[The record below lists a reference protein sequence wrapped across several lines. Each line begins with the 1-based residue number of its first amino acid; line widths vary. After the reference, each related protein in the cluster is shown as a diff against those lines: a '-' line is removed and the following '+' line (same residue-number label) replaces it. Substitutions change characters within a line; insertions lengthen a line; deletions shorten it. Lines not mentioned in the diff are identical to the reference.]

1 MTGVLTSLSK
11 GDRLQSGDGEGMSH
25 PRPGVQER
33 IMLHLRDYADY
44 TDSVEVP
51 FALSQMGIA
60 NAVAI
65 ARSNVPRAI
74 AGLKD
79 AKHLIERQAHVAGV
93 SRKRKAYFLTDSG
106 MVQAEETW
114 KRLSEHPVRLVDKNG
129 ASHTTTLAGSIDI
142 ATFPLRAVDVLR
154 YMDDNGMLDLRTLNE
169 ELIQRD
175 LDKHVEKQ
183 LVTSLG
189 DLPRTRAFFGRET
202 ELDNICALLDAR
214 SSCLLVPGIAGIGKT
229 ALAGKVIEQYTH
241 RRNLLYHRCQDWEG
255 SRAFLEACA
264 EWLSTIGDDDL
275 SDYIQAT
282 AVPQSSIAVNLI
294 IGALEEIP
302 ALIVIDD
309 LHKVNDDALFAIIR
323 GLSQR
328 MADTQESGL
337 VMFSRSFRA
346 VVPLKDAEGNI
357 SALVLPLDGLDQ
369 SASRNLLTTMPDIDM
384 SAFLHI
390 YTLSRGHP
398 LILQLINRG
407 SVGSTFHD
415 TLETFVEEEIFSRLS
430 GSEKRVLGAI
440 AIYREPMPLEALSN
454 HEIETDLL
462 DNLVEKG
469 LARQVDS
476 ENYDVHDLVREFLL
490 RTFDVASAT
499 ALHTSACAWYRKRLE
514 SPEQQLEYIYHL
526 VKSADTDTLGGV
538 LEKSG
543 RTLIRSGHMELLPL
557 LSELDDSQ
565 FKPLT
570 WAMILEMRGDIL
582 SLQGRWADAESE
594 YEAALPLVLEPPNV
608 SLEIQGRILSSK
620 ADLAIQRGESDTAL
634 DLHRQALQLFIDTS
648 NAKGAARTYAN
659 MGYIFRHRKDAKRA
673 LEVYGNVEEL
683 LEAEDDPE
691 LVEVRIKLA
700 SALLEMGEIDRAR
713 EHALTSYEE
722 TENSGNIGLHA
733 RSRAVLGRFYARTG
747 DPDLALHHYSEAL
760 GQMAEETDQRSAVE
774 ITILLGEALSDA
786 DRPDEAVEHY
796 LDGLAMAEAN
806 DFRPLI
812 GEILARLGEAAPEK
826 AERMNYLQRALTVFR
841 ELGAGARM
849 REVQGQMHRAIMG
862 GH

>member
-1 MTGVLTSLSK
+1 MNL
-11 GDRLQSGDGEGMSH
+11 

-44 TDSVEVP
+44 TESVEVP

-79 AKHLIERQAHVAGV
+79 ANHLIERQAHVAGV

-114 KRLSEHPVRLVDKNG
+114 KRLSDYPVRLIDKSG
-129 ASHTTTLAGSIDI
+129 VTHKTTLSGSIDL
-142 ATFPLRAVDVLR
+142 ASFPLRSVDVLR
-154 YMDDNGMLDLRTLNE
+154 YIDDNGMLDLRTLNE

-202 ELDNICALLDAR
+202 ELENICALLDAR

-229 ALAGKVIEQYTH
+229 ALAGKVIQQYTH

-275 SDYIQAT
+275 SDYIHAT
-282 AVPQSSIAVNLI
+282 AVPQASVAVNLI
-294 IGALEEIP
+294 VGALAEVP

-309 LHKVNDDALFAIIR
+309 LHKVNDEVLFAIIR

-328 MADTQESGL
+328 MEDMQECGL

-346 VVPLKDAEGNI
+346 VVPLKDADGNI
-357 SALVLPLDGLDQ
+357 SALVLPLEGLDQ
-369 SASRNLLTTMPDIDM
+369 SASRNLLTTMPDIEM
-384 SAFLHI
+384 STFLHI

-415 TLETFVEEEIFSRLS
+415 TLEKFVEEEIFSRLS
-430 GSEKRVLGAI
+430 GAEKRVLGAI
-440 AIYREPMPLEALSN
+440 AVYREPMPLEALSN

-462 DNLVEKG
+462 DDLVEKG

-490 RTFDVASAT
+490 RTFDAAT
-499 ALHTSACAWYRKRLE
+499 ATTLHAAACAWYRKRLDA
-514 SPEQQLEYIYHL
+514 PERQLEYIYHL
-526 VKSADTDTLGGV
+526 VHSGDTDSLGDV
-538 LEKSG
+538 LDENG
-543 RTLIRSGHMELLPL
+543 RSLVRSGHMELLPL
-557 LSELDDSQ
+557 LLELQESQ
-565 FKPLT
+565 FGPRT
-570 WAMILEMRGDIL
+570 WATVLEMRGDIMAM
-582 SLQGRWADAESE
+582 QGRWSDAEAE
-594 YEAALPLVLEPPNV
+594 YESCLPIVKRHKMREM
-608 SLEIQGRILSSK
+608 QGRLLSSK
-620 ADLAIQRGESDTAL
+620 A
-634 DLHRQALQLFIDTS
+634 
-648 NAKGAARTYAN
+648 
-659 MGYIFRHRKDAKRA
+659 
-673 LEVYGNVEEL
+673 
-683 LEAEDDPE
+683 
-691 LVEVRIKLA
+691 
-700 SALLEMGEIDRAR
+700 
-713 EHALTSYEE
+713 
-722 TENSGNIGLHA
+722 
-733 RSRAVLGRFYARTG
+733 VL
-747 DPDLALHHYSEAL
+747 
-760 GQMAEETDQRSAVE
+760 
-774 ITILLGEALSDA
+774 
-786 DRPDEAVEHY
+786 
-796 LDGLAMAEAN
+796 
-806 DFRPLI
+806 
-812 GEILARLGEAAPEK
+812 
-826 AERMNYLQRALTVFR
+826 
-841 ELGAGARM
+841 
-849 REVQGQMHRAIMG
+849 
-862 GH
+862 

>member
-1 MTGVLTSLSK
+1 
-11 GDRLQSGDGEGMSH
+11 
-25 PRPGVQER
+25 
-33 IMLHLRDYADY
+33 MLHLRDYADY

-79 AKHLIERQAHVAGV
+79 ANHLIERQAHVAGV

-114 KRLSEHPVRLVDKNG
+114 KRLSEHPVRLVDKEG
-129 ASHTTTLAGSIDI
+129 ATHTTTLAGSIEI

-202 ELDNICALLDAR
+202 ELENICALLDAR

-264 EWLSTIGDDDL
+264 EWLSTVGDDDL

-282 AVPQSSIAVNLI
+282 AVPQSSVAVNLI
-294 IGALEEIP
+294 IGALEELP
-302 ALIVIDD
+302 SLIVIDD

-328 MADTQESGL
+328 MEDVQECGL

-357 SALVLPLDGLDQ
+357 SALVLPLEGLDQ
-369 SASRNLLTTMPDIDM
+369 SASRNLLTTMPDMDM
-384 SAFLHI
+384 STFLHI

-462 DNLVEKG
+462 DDLVEKG

-490 RTFDVASAT
+490 RTFDAEIAT
-499 ALHTSACAWYRKRLE
+499 NLHTAACAWYRKRLDA
-514 SPEQQLEYIYHL
+514 PEQQLEYIYHL
-526 VKSADTDTLGGV
+526 VNSADTDTLGDV
-538 LEKSG
+538 LEKHG
-543 RTLIRSGHMELLPL
+543 RSLIRSGHMELLPL

-565 FKPLT
+565 FESST

-594 YEAALPLVLEPPNV
+594 YEAALPLILEPPHV
-608 SLEIQGRILSSK
+608 SMEMQGRILSSK
-620 ADLAIQRGESDTAL
+620 ADLAIQRGETDSGL
-634 DLHRQALQLFIDTS
+634 ELHRQALQLFIDTS
-648 NAKGAARTYAN
+648 DAKGAARTYAN
-659 MGYIFRHRKDAKRA
+659 MGYIFRHRKDTKRA

-722 TENSGNIGLHA
+722 TEESEHVGLHA

-747 DPDLALHHYSEAL
+747 DADLALHHYSEAL
-760 GQMAEETDQRSAVE
+760 EQMAEETDHRSAVE

-786 DRPDEAVEHY
+786 GRSDEAVEHY

-812 GEILARLGEAAPEK
+812 GELLARLGEAAPEK
-826 AERMNYLQRALTVFR
+826 SERMNYLQRALTVFR

-862 GH
+862 H

>member
-1 MTGVLTSLSK
+1 
-11 GDRLQSGDGEGMSH
+11 
-25 PRPGVQER
+25 
-33 IMLHLRDYADY
+33 MLHLRDYADY

-79 AKHLIERQAHVAGV
+79 ANHLIERQAHVAGV

-114 KRLSEHPVRLVDKNG
+114 KRLSEHPVRLVDKEG
-129 ASHTTTLAGSIDI
+129 ATHTTTLAGSIEI

-202 ELDNICALLDAR
+202 ELENICALLDAR

-264 EWLSTIGDDDL
+264 EWLSTVGDDDL

-282 AVPQSSIAVNLI
+282 AVPQSSVAVNLI

-302 ALIVIDD
+302 SLIVIDD

-328 MADTQESGL
+328 MEDVQECGL

-357 SALVLPLDGLDQ
+357 SALVLPLEGLDQ
-369 SASRNLLTTMPDIDM
+369 SASRNLLTTMPDMDM
-384 SAFLHI
+384 STFLHI

-462 DNLVEKG
+462 DDLVEKG

-490 RTFDVASAT
+490 RTFDAEIAT
-499 ALHTSACAWYRKRLE
+499 NLHTAACAWYRKRLDA
-514 SPEQQLEYIYHL
+514 PEQQLEYIYHL
-526 VKSADTDTLGGV
+526 VNSADTDTLGDV
-538 LEKSG
+538 LEKHG
-543 RTLIRSGHMELLPL
+543 RSLIRSGHMELLPL

-565 FKPLT
+565 FESST

-594 YEAALPLVLEPPNV
+594 YEAALPLILEPPHV
-608 SLEIQGRILSSK
+608 SMEMQGRILSSK
-620 ADLAIQRGESDTAL
+620 ADLAIQRGETDSGL
-634 DLHRQALQLFIDTS
+634 ELHRQALQLFIDTS
-648 NAKGAARTYAN
+648 DAKGAARTYAN
-659 MGYIFRHRKDAKRA
+659 MGYIFRHRKDTKRA

-722 TENSGNIGLHA
+722 TEESEHVGLHA

-747 DPDLALHHYSEAL
+747 DADLALHHYSEAL
-760 GQMAEETDQRSAVE
+760 EQMAEETDQRSAVE

-786 DRPDEAVEHY
+786 GRADEAVEHY

-812 GEILARLGEAAPEK
+812 GELLARLGEAAPEK
-826 AERMNYLQRALTVFR
+826 SERMNYLQRALTVFR

-862 GH
+862 H

>member
-1 MTGVLTSLSK
+1 
-11 GDRLQSGDGEGMSH
+11 MSH

-79 AKHLIERQAHVAGV
+79 ANHLIERQAHVAGV

-114 KRLSEHPVRLVDKNG
+114 QRLSEHPVRLVDKDG
-129 ASHTTTLAGSIDI
+129 VTHTTTLAGSIDI

-154 YMDDNGMLDLRTLNE
+154 YMGDNGMLDLRTLNE

-202 ELDNICALLDAR
+202 ELDNMCALLDAR

-275 SDYIQAT
+275 SDYIHAT
-282 AVPQSSIAVNLI
+282 AVPQSSVAVNLI

-302 ALIVIDD
+302 SLIVIDD
-309 LHKVNDDALFAIIR
+309 LHKVNDEALFAIIR

-328 MADTQESGL
+328 MGDVQECGL
-337 VMFSRSFRA
+337 VMFSRSYRA

-357 SALVLPLDGLDQ
+357 SALVLPLEGLDQ

-430 GSEKRVLGAI
+430 GAEKRVLGAI

-462 DNLVEKG
+462 DDLVEKG

-490 RTFDVASAT
+490 RTFDSAIAT
-499 ALHTSACAWYRKRLE
+499 TLHAAACAWYRKRRS

-526 VKSADTDTLGGV
+526 VNSGDTDSLGEV
-538 LEKSG
+538 LDENG
-543 RTLIRSGHMELLPL
+543 RSLVRSGHMELLPL
-557 LSELDDSQ
+557 LLELEEPQ
-565 FKPLT
+565 FGPRT
-570 WAMILEMRGDIL
+570 WATVLEMRGDIL
-582 SLQGRWADAESE
+582 ALQGRWDDAENQ
-594 YEAALPLVLEPPNV
+594 YESAMPLVKRHKMREM
-608 SLEIQGRILSSK
+608 EGRLLSSK
-620 ADLAIQRGESDTAL
+620 ADLAVQRGESDTAL
-634 DLHRQALQLFIDTS
+634 ELHRQALQLFIDTGD
-648 NAKGAARTYAN
+648 AKGAARTYAN
-659 MGYIFRHRKDAKRA
+659 MGYIFRHRKDTKRA

-713 EHALTSYEE
+713 EHALSSYED
-722 TENSGNIGLHA
+722 TEASENIGLHA
-733 RSRAVLGRFYARTG
+733 RARAVLGRFYARTG

-760 GQMAEETDQRSAVE
+760 EQMAEETDQRSAVE

-786 DRPDEAVEHY
+786 GRSEEAVEHY

-812 GEILARLGEAAPEK
+812 GELLARLGEAAPEK
-826 AERMNYLQRALTVFR
+826 SERMNYLQRALTVFR

-862 GH
+862 SH

>member
-1 MTGVLTSLSK
+1 
-11 GDRLQSGDGEGMSH
+11 MSH

-106 MVQAEETW
+106 MIQAEETW
-114 KRLSEHPVRLVDKNG
+114 KRLSEHPVRLVDKEG

-154 YMDDNGMLDLRTLNE
+154 YTDENGMLDLRSLNE

-189 DLPRTRAFFGRET
+189 DLPRTRSFFGRET
-202 ELDNICALLDAR
+202 ELENICALLDAR

-275 SDYIQAT
+275 ADYIHAT
-282 AVPQSSIAVNLI
+282 SVPQSSVAVNLI

-302 ALIVIDD
+302 SLIVIDD
-309 LHKVNDDALFAIIR
+309 LHKVNDDALFSIIR

-328 MADTQESGL
+328 MGDAQECGL

-346 VVPLKDAEGNI
+346 VVPLKDAEGKI

-369 SASRNLLTTMPDIDM
+369 PASRNLLTTMPDLDM

-415 TLETFVEEEIFSRLS
+415 TLETFVDEEIFSRLS
-430 GSEKRVLGAI
+430 GAEKRVLGAI

-462 DNLVEKG
+462 GDLVEKG

-476 ENYDVHDLVREFLL
+476 DNYDVHDLVREFLL
-490 RTFDVASAT
+490 RTFDTVTAT
-499 ALHTSACAWYRKRLE
+499 ALHADACAWYRKRLTA
-514 SPEQQLEYIYHL
+514 PEQQLEYIYHL
-526 VKSADTDTLGGV
+526 VNSEDADSLGDV
-538 LEKSG
+538 LEKHG

-557 LSELDDSQ
+557 LLNLDQSQYKSE
-565 FKPLT
+565 T
-570 WAMILEMRGDIL
+570 WAMILEMRGDIF
-582 SLQGRWADAESE
+582 SLQGRWDDAESE
-594 YEAALPLVLEPPNV
+594 YEGALSLVMDLPNA
-608 SLEIQGRILSSK
+608 SLEIQGRLLSSK
-620 ADLAIQRGESDTAL
+620 ADLAIQRDESDSAL
-634 DLHRQALQLFIDTS
+634 ELHRQALQLFIDTG

-659 MGYIFRHRKDAKRA
+659 MGYIFRHRKDTKRA
-673 LEVYGNVEEL
+673 LEVYGNVEQL

-713 EHALTSYEE
+713 EHALSSYEE
-722 TENSGNIGLHA
+722 TEGSENVGLHA
-733 RSRAVLGRFYARTG
+733 RARAVLGRFYARTG

-760 GQMAEETDQRSAVE
+760 EQMAEESDQRSAVE

-786 DRPDEAVEHY
+786 GRSAEAVEHY

-806 DFRPLI
+806 DFRPMI
-812 GEILARLGEAAPEK
+812 GELLARLGEAAPEK
-826 AERMNYLQRALTVFR
+826 SERMNYLQRALTVFR

-862 GH
+862 GN

>member
-1 MTGVLTSLSK
+1 MT
-11 GDRLQSGDGEGMSH
+11 H

-79 AKHLIERQAHVAGV
+79 ANHLIERQAHVAGV

-114 KRLSEHPVRLVDKNG
+114 KTLSSHPVRLVDTNG
-129 ASHTTTLAGSIDI
+129 ATHTTDLAGSIEI
-142 ATFPLRAVDVLR
+142 ASFPLRAVDVLR
-154 YMDDNGMLDLRTLNE
+154 YLDDNGMLDLRTLNE

-189 DLPRTRAFFGRET
+189 DLPRTRSFFGRET
-202 ELDNICALLDAR
+202 EMENICSLLDAR
-214 SSCLLVPGIAGIGKT
+214 STCLLLPGIAGIGKT
-229 ALAGKVIEQYTH
+229 ALAGKIVEQYTH

-255 SRAFLEACA
+255 SRAFLEATA

-275 SDYIQAT
+275 TDYIQAT
-282 AVPQSSIAVNLI
+282 PVPLPAVAVNI
-294 IGALEEIP
+294 IVGALEEVS

-309 LHKVNDDALFAIIR
+309 LHKVNDEVLYAIIR
-323 GLSQR
+323 GLSLR
-328 MADTQESGL
+328 MTDMQECGL
-337 VMFSRSFRA
+337 VLFSRSYRA
-346 VVPLKDAEGNI
+346 VVPLKDADGNI
-357 SALVLPLDGLDQ
+357 SALILPIEGLDQ
-369 SASRNLLTTMPDIDM
+369 TASRNLLTSMPDLEV

-415 TLETFVEEEIFSRLS
+415 TLEVFVEEEIFSRLS
-430 GSEKRVLGAI
+430 GAEKGVLGAI

-454 HEIETDLL
+454 HEVETDLL

-469 LARQVDS
+469 LARQADS
-476 ENYDVHDLVREFLL
+476 DNYDVHDLVREFLL
-490 RTFDVASAT
+490 RTIDAQTASR
-499 ALHTSACAWYRKRLE
+499 LHTAACQWYRTRCDT
-514 SPEQQLEYIYHL
+514 PEQQLEYIYHL
-526 VKSADTDTLGGV
+526 VNSEDIESL
-538 LEKSG
+538 SG
-543 RTLIRSGHMELLPL
+543 ILNEYGRGLVRAGHMELYSL
-557 LSELDDSQ
+557 LTDLLDSDFDPSV
-565 FKPLT
+565 
-570 WAMILEMRGDIL
+570 WANILEIRGDIL
-582 SLQGRWADAESE
+582 SLQGRWNEAEEE
-594 YEAALPLVLEPPNV
+594 YDSAIPIVQKHKMLEM
-608 SLEIQGRILSSK
+608 EGRLLSSK
-620 ADLAIQRGESDTAL
+620 ADLAVQRGQHDPAL
-634 DLHRQALQLFIDTS
+634 ALHRDALEIFIKIGD
-648 NAKGAARTYAN
+648 AQGAARSYTN
-659 MGYIFRHRKDAKRA
+659 MGYIFRLQKDTKRA

-683 LEAEDDPE
+683 LEAEDDPA
-691 LVEVRIKLA
+691 LIEVRIKLA

-713 EHALTSYEE
+713 EHAMSSFDE
-722 TENSGNIGLHA
+722 TESSDNLSLHA

-760 GQMAEETDQRSAVE
+760 EQMAEETDQRSAVE
-774 ITILLGEALSDA
+774 VQILLGEALADA
-786 DRPDEAVEHY
+786 GRADDAVEHY
-796 LDGLAMAEAN
+796 LDGLVIAEAN

-812 GEILARLGEAAPEK
+812 GELLARLGEAAPEK

-841 ELGAGARM
+841 ELGAGERM
-849 REVQGQMHRAIMG
+849 REVQGQMHKAIMG
-862 GH
+862 R

>member
-1 MTGVLTSLSK
+1 
-11 GDRLQSGDGEGMSH
+11 
-25 PRPGVQER
+25 
-33 IMLHLRDYADY
+33 
-44 TDSVEVP
+44 
-51 FALSQMGIA
+51 
-60 NAVAI
+60 
-65 ARSNVPRAI
+65 
-74 AGLKD
+74 
-79 AKHLIERQAHVAGV
+79 
-93 SRKRKAYFLTDSG
+93 
-106 MVQAEETW
+106 
-114 KRLSEHPVRLVDKNG
+114 
-129 ASHTTTLAGSIDI
+129 
-142 ATFPLRAVDVLR
+142 
-154 YMDDNGMLDLRTLNE
+154 
-169 ELIQRD
+169 
-175 LDKHVEKQ
+175 
-183 LVTSLG
+183 
-189 DLPRTRAFFGRET
+189 
-202 ELDNICALLDAR
+202 
-214 SSCLLVPGIAGIGKT
+214 
-229 ALAGKVIEQYTH
+229 
-241 RRNLLYHRCQDWEG
+241 
-255 SRAFLEACA
+255 
-264 EWLSTIGDDDL
+264 IGDDDL
-275 SDYIQAT
+275 SDYIHAT
-282 AVPQSSIAVNLI
+282 AVPQSSVAVNLI
-294 IGALEEIP
+294 IGALEETP
-302 ALIVIDD
+302 SLIVIDD

-328 MADTQESGL
+328 MEDVQECGL

-346 VVPLKDAEGNI
+346 VVPLKDPEGNI

-415 TLETFVEEEIFSRLS
+415 SLETFVDEEIFSRLS
-430 GSEKRVLGAI
+430 GAEKRVLGAI
-440 AIYREPMPLEALSN
+440 AIYREPMPLDALSS

-462 DNLVEKG
+462 DDLVEKG

-490 RTFDVASAT
+490 RTFDSAIAT
-499 ALHTSACAWYRKRLE
+499 TLHAAACAWYRKRLDA
-514 SPEQQLEYIYHL
+514 PEQQLEYIYHL
-526 VKSADTDTLGGV
+526 VNSGDTDSLGDM
-538 LEKSG
+538 LEKNG
-543 RTLIRSGHMELLPL
+543 RSLIRSGHMELLPL
-557 LSELDDSQ
+557 LSELDKSH
-565 FKPLT
+565 FKPQT

-594 YEAALPLVLEPPNV
+594 YEEALPLVLNPPDV
-608 SLEIQGRILSSK
+608 SLEIQGRLLSSK
-620 ADLAIQRGESDTAL
+620 ADLAVQRGESDSAL
-634 DLHRQALQLFIDTS
+634 ELHGQALQLFIDTGD
-648 NAKGAARTYAN
+648 AKGAARTYAN
-659 MGYIFRHRKDAKRA
+659 MGYIFRHRKDTKKA

-683 LEAEDDPE
+683 LKAEEDPE

-722 TENSGNIGLHA
+722 TENSENIGLHA

-760 GQMAEETDQRSAVE
+760 EQMAEETDQRSAVE

-786 DRPDEAVEHY
+786 GRSEEAVEHY

-812 GEILARLGEAAPEK
+812 GELLARLGEAAPEK

-862 GH
+862 SH

>member
-1 MTGVLTSLSK
+1 
-11 GDRLQSGDGEGMSH
+11 MSH

-79 AKHLIERQAHVAGV
+79 ANHLIERQAHVAGV

-114 KRLSEHPVRLVDKNG
+114 KRLSEHPLRLVDNDG
-129 ASHTTTLAGSIDI
+129 NTQTTTLAGSIEI
-142 ATFPLRAVDVLR
+142 APFSLRAVDVLR
-154 YMDDNGMLDLRTLNE
+154 YLDDNGLLDLRTLNE

-189 DLPRTRAFFGRET
+189 DLPRARSFFGRET
-202 ELDNICALLDAR
+202 ELENICDLIDAR
-214 SSCLLVPGIAGIGKT
+214 SSCLLLPGIAGIGKT
-229 ALAGKVIEQYTH
+229 ALAGKVIERYTH
-241 RRNLLYHRCQDWEG
+241 RRNLLYHRCQDREG

-264 EWLSTIGDDDL
+264 EWLSAIGDDDL
-275 SDYIQAT
+275 TDYIQAT
-282 AVPQSSIAVNLI
+282 AVPQPSVAVNLI
-294 IGALEEIP
+294 VSALEEVGT
-302 ALIVIDD
+302 LIVIDD
-309 LHKVNDDALFAIIR
+309 LHKVNDEVLYAIIR

-328 MADTQESGL
+328 MEDMQECGL

-346 VVPLKDAEGNI
+346 VVPLKDADGNI

-369 SASRNLLTTMPDIDM
+369 SASRHLLTTMPDIDM

-407 SVGSTFHD
+407 SVGSTFHES
-415 TLETFVEEEIFSRLS
+415 LETFVEQEIFSRLS
-430 GSEKRVLGAI
+430 GAEKGVLGAI

-454 HEIETDLL
+454 HEVETDLL
-462 DNLVEKG
+462 DDLVEKG
-469 LARQVDS
+469 LARQADS

-490 RTFDVASAT
+490 RTLDSAMAT
-499 ALHTSACAWYRKRLE
+499 TLHAAACEWYRTRQNT
-514 SPEQQLEYIYHL
+514 PEQKLEFIYHL
-526 VKSADTDTLGGV
+526 VHSGDTDSLGEV
-538 LEKSG
+538 LDASG
-543 RTLIRSGHMELLPL
+543 RSLVRSGHMELLPL
-557 LSELDDSQ
+557 LRDLSEDA
-565 FKPLT
+565 FGPRT
-570 WAMILEMRGDIL
+570 WANVLELRGDIL
-582 SLQGRWADAESE
+582 SLQGRWDAAGES
-594 YEAALPLVLEPPNV
+594 YEAAMPIVARHKMEAMR
-608 SLEIQGRILSSK
+608 GRLLSSK
-620 ADLAIQRGESDTAL
+620 ADLAMQRGQEDEAL
-634 DLHRQALQLFIDTS
+634 ELHREALEIFIATGDP
-648 NAKGAARTYAN
+648 KGAARSYTN
-659 MGYIFRHRKDAKRA
+659 MGYIYRLRKDTKRA

-683 LEAEDDPE
+683 LTAEDDPG

-700 SALLEMGEIDRAR
+700 SSLIEMGEIDRAHD
-713 EHALTSYEE
+713 HAMVCFDETSSLE
-722 TENSGNIGLHA
+722 SAGLHA

-760 GQMAEETDQRSAVE
+760 QQMVEETDQRSAVE
-774 ITILLGEALSDA
+774 VTILLGEALDDA
-786 DRPDEAVEHY
+786 GRSDEAVEHY

-812 GEILARLGEAAPEK
+812 GEILARLGESAPEK

-841 ELGAGARM
+841 ELGAGGRM
-849 REVQGQMHRAIMG
+849 REVQGQMHLAIMG
-862 GH
+862 R

>member
-1 MTGVLTSLSK
+1 
-11 GDRLQSGDGEGMSH
+11 MSH

-79 AKHLIERQAHVAGV
+79 ANHLIERQAHVAGV

-114 KRLSEHPVRLVDKNG
+114 KRLSEHPLRLVDNDG
-129 ASHTTTLAGSIDI
+129 NTQTTTLAGSIEI
-142 ATFPLRAVDVLR
+142 APFSLRAVDVLR
-154 YMDDNGMLDLRTLNE
+154 YLDDNGLLDLRTLNE

-189 DLPRTRAFFGRET
+189 DLPRARSFFGRET
-202 ELDNICALLDAR
+202 ELENICDLIDAR
-214 SSCLLVPGIAGIGKT
+214 SSCLLLPGIAGIGKT
-229 ALAGKVIEQYTH
+229 ALAGKVIERYTH

-264 EWLSTIGDDDL
+264 EWLSAIGDDDL
-275 SDYIQAT
+275 TDYIQAT
-282 AVPQSSIAVNLI
+282 AVPQPSVAVNLI
-294 IGALEEIP
+294 VSALEEVGT
-302 ALIVIDD
+302 LIVIDD
-309 LHKVNDDALFAIIR
+309 LHKVNDEVLYAIIR

-328 MADTQESGL
+328 MEDMQECGL

-346 VVPLKDAEGNI
+346 VVPLKDADGNI

-369 SASRNLLTTMPDIDM
+369 SASRHLLTTMPDIDM

-407 SVGSTFHD
+407 SVGSTFHES
-415 TLETFVEEEIFSRLS
+415 LETFVEQEIFSRLS
-430 GSEKRVLGAI
+430 GAEKGVLGAI

-454 HEIETDLL
+454 HEVETDLL
-462 DNLVEKG
+462 DDLVEKG
-469 LARQVDS
+469 LARQADS

-490 RTFDVASAT
+490 RTLDSAMAT
-499 ALHTSACAWYRKRLE
+499 TLHAAACEWYRTRQNT
-514 SPEQQLEYIYHL
+514 PEQKLEFIYHL
-526 VKSADTDTLGGV
+526 VHSGDTDSLGEV
-538 LEKSG
+538 LDASG
-543 RTLIRSGHMELLPL
+543 RSLVRSGHMELLPL
-557 LSELDDSQ
+557 LRDLSEDA
-565 FKPLT
+565 FGPRT
-570 WAMILEMRGDIL
+570 WANVLELRGDIL
-582 SLQGRWADAESE
+582 SLQGRWDAAGES
-594 YEAALPLVLEPPNV
+594 YEAAMPIVARHKMEAMR
-608 SLEIQGRILSSK
+608 GRLLSSK
-620 ADLAIQRGESDTAL
+620 ADLAMQRGQEDEAL
-634 DLHRQALQLFIDTS
+634 ELHREALEIFIATGDP
-648 NAKGAARTYAN
+648 KGAARSYTN
-659 MGYIFRHRKDAKRA
+659 MGYIYRLRKDTKRA

-683 LEAEDDPE
+683 LTAEDDPG

-700 SALLEMGEIDRAR
+700 SSLIEMGEIDRAHD
-713 EHALTSYEE
+713 HAMVCFDETSSLE
-722 TENSGNIGLHA
+722 SAGLHA

-760 GQMAEETDQRSAVE
+760 QQMVEETDQRSAVE
-774 ITILLGEALSDA
+774 VTILLGEALDDA
-786 DRPDEAVEHY
+786 GRSDEAVEHY

-812 GEILARLGEAAPEK
+812 GEILARLGESAPEK

-841 ELGAGARM
+841 ELGAGGRM
-849 REVQGQMHRAIMG
+849 REVQGQMHLAIMG
-862 GH
+862 R

>member
-1 MTGVLTSLSK
+1 M
-11 GDRLQSGDGEGMSH
+11 
-25 PRPGVQER
+25 
-33 IMLHLRDYADY
+33 
-44 TDSVEVP
+44 
-51 FALSQMGIA
+51 
-60 NAVAI
+60 
-65 ARSNVPRAI
+65 
-74 AGLKD
+74 
-79 AKHLIERQAHVAGV
+79 
-93 SRKRKAYFLTDSG
+93 
-106 MVQAEETW
+106 
-114 KRLSEHPVRLVDKNG
+114 
-129 ASHTTTLAGSIDI
+129 
-142 ATFPLRAVDVLR
+142 
-154 YMDDNGMLDLRTLNE
+154 
-169 ELIQRD
+169 
-175 LDKHVEKQ
+175 
-183 LVTSLG
+183 
-189 DLPRTRAFFGRET
+189 
-202 ELDNICALLDAR
+202 
-214 SSCLLVPGIAGIGKT
+214 
-229 ALAGKVIEQYTH
+229 
-241 RRNLLYHRCQDWEG
+241 
-255 SRAFLEACA
+255 
-264 EWLSTIGDDDL
+264 
-275 SDYIQAT
+275 
-282 AVPQSSIAVNLI
+282 NLI

-499 ALHTSACAWYRKRLE
+499 ALHTSACGWYRKRLE

-659 MGYIFRHRKDAKRA
+659 MGYIFRHRKDTKRA
-673 LEVYGNVEEL
+673 LE
-683 LEAEDDPE
+683 D
-691 LVEVRIKLA
+691 
-700 SALLEMGEIDRAR
+700 
-713 EHALTSYEE
+713 
-722 TENSGNIGLHA
+722 
-733 RSRAVLGRFYARTG
+733 
-747 DPDLALHHYSEAL
+747 
-760 GQMAEETDQRSAVE
+760 
-774 ITILLGEALSDA
+774 
-786 DRPDEAVEHY
+786 
-796 LDGLAMAEAN
+796 
-806 DFRPLI
+806 
-812 GEILARLGEAAPEK
+812 
-826 AERMNYLQRALTVFR
+826 
-841 ELGAGARM
+841 
-849 REVQGQMHRAIMG
+849 
-862 GH
+862 

>member
-1 MTGVLTSLSK
+1 
-11 GDRLQSGDGEGMSH
+11 MSH

-33 IMLHLRDYADY
+33 IMLHLRDYVDY

-114 KRLSEHPVRLVDKNG
+114 KRLSEHPVRLVDKEG
-129 ASHTTTLAGSIDI
+129 ATHTTTLAGSIDI
-142 ATFPLRAVDVLR
+142 ASFPLRAVDVLR

-169 ELIQRD
+169 ELIKRD

-275 SDYIQAT
+275 SDYIHAT
-282 AVPQSSIAVNLI
+282 AVPQSSVAVNLI
-294 IGALEEIP
+294 VGALEEIP
-302 ALIVIDD
+302 SLIVIDD

-328 MADTQESGL
+328 MEDVQECGL

-357 SALVLPLDGLDQ
+357 SALVLPLEGLDQ
-369 SASRNLLTTMPDIDM
+369 SASRNLLTTMPDMDM
-384 SAFLHI
+384 STFLHI

-415 TLETFVEEEIFSRLS
+415 TLETFVDEEIFSRLS

-462 DNLVEKG
+462 DDLVEKG

-490 RTFDVASAT
+490 RTFDAEIAT
-499 ALHTSACAWYRKRLE
+499 TLHTAACAWYRKRLDA
-514 SPEQQLEYIYHL
+514 PEQQLEYIYHL
-526 VKSADTDTLGGV
+526 VNSADTDTLGDV
-538 LEKSG
+538 LEKHG
-543 RTLIRSGHMELLPL
+543 RSLIRSGHMELLSL
-557 LSELDDSQ
+557 LLELDDSH
-565 FKPLT
+565 FETPT

-594 YEAALPLVLEPPNV
+594 YEAALPLILEPPHV
-608 SLEIQGRILSSK
+608 SLEMQGRILSSK
-620 ADLAIQRGESDTAL
+620 ADLAIQRGESDSGL
-634 DLHRQALQLFIDTS
+634 ELHRQALQLFIDTGD
-648 NAKGAARTYAN
+648 AKGAARTYAN
-659 MGYIFRHRKDAKRA
+659 MGYIFRHRKDTKRA

-683 LEAEDDPE
+683 LEAEDDSE

-722 TENSGNIGLHA
+722 TEDSENVGLHA

-747 DPDLALHHYSEAL
+747 DADLALHHYSEAL
-760 GQMAEETDQRSAVE
+760 DQMAEETDQRSAVE

-786 DRPDEAVEHY
+786 GRSDEAVEHY

-812 GEILARLGEAAPEK
+812 GELLARLGEAAPEK

-862 GH
+862 H

>member
-1 MTGVLTSLSK
+1 
-11 GDRLQSGDGEGMSH
+11 
-25 PRPGVQER
+25 
-33 IMLHLRDYADY
+33 MLHLRDYADY

-79 AKHLIERQAHVAGV
+79 ANHLIERQAHVAGV

-114 KRLSEHPVRLVDKNG
+114 NRLSEHPVRLVDKDG

-154 YMDDNGMLDLRTLNE
+154 YMGDNGMLDLRTLNE

-255 SRAFLEACA
+255 SRAFLEACS

-275 SDYIQAT
+275 SDYIHAT
-282 AVPQSSIAVNLI
+282 AVPQSSVAVNLI

-302 ALIVIDD
+302 SLIVIDD

-328 MADTQESGL
+328 MGDVQECGL

-346 VVPLKDAEGNI
+346 VVPLKDPEGNI

-415 TLETFVEEEIFSRLS
+415 SLETFVDEEIFSRLS
-430 GSEKRVLGAI
+430 GAEKRVLGAI
-440 AIYREPMPLEALSN
+440 AIYREPMPLDALSN

-462 DNLVEKG
+462 DDLVEKG

-490 RTFDVASAT
+490 RTFDSAIAT
-499 ALHTSACAWYRKRLE
+499 TLHAAACAWYRKRLDV
-514 SPEQQLEYIYHL
+514 PEQQLEYIYHL
-526 VKSADTDTLGGV
+526 VNSGDTDSLGDM
-538 LEKSG
+538 LEKNG
-543 RTLIRSGHMELLPL
+543 RSLIRSGHMELLPL
-557 LSELDDSQ
+557 LSQLDKSH
-565 FKPLT
+565 FKPQT

-594 YEAALPLVLEPPNV
+594 YEEALPLVLNPPDV
-608 SLEIQGRILSSK
+608 SLEIQGRLLSSK
-620 ADLAIQRGESDTAL
+620 ADLAVQRGESDSAL
-634 DLHRQALQLFIDTS
+634 ELHRQALQLFIDTGD
-648 NAKGAARTYAN
+648 AKGAARTYAN
-659 MGYIFRHRKDAKRA
+659 MGYIFRHRKDTKRA

-683 LEAEDDPE
+683 LKAEEDPE

-722 TENSGNIGLHA
+722 TENSENIGLHA

-760 GQMAEETDQRSAVE
+760 EQMAEETDQRSAVE

-786 DRPDEAVEHY
+786 GRSEEAVEHY

-812 GEILARLGEAAPEK
+812 GELLARLGEAAPEK

-862 GH
+862 SH

>member
-1 MTGVLTSLSK
+1 MSL
-11 GDRLQSGDGEGMSH
+11 

-79 AKHLIERQAHVAGV
+79 ANHLIERQAHVAGV

-114 KRLSEHPVRLVDKNG
+114 KRLSEYPVRLVDKSG
-129 ASHTTTLAGSIDI
+129 ATHTTTLAGSIDL
-142 ATFPLRAVDVLR
+142 ATFPLRSVDVLR
-154 YMDDNGMLDLRTLNE
+154 YIDDNGMLDLRTLNE

-202 ELDNICALLDAR
+202 ELENICALLDAR

-264 EWLSTIGDDDL
+264 EWLSAIGDDDL

-282 AVPQSSIAVNLI
+282 AVPQASVAVNLI
-294 IGALEEIP
+294 VDALEEVP
-302 ALIVIDD
+302 ALVVIDD
-309 LHKVNDDALFAIIR
+309 LHKVNDEVLFAIIR

-328 MADTQESGL
+328 LDNTQECGL

-346 VVPLKDAEGNI
+346 VVPLKDA
-357 SALVLPLDGLDQ
+357 DG
-369 SASRNLLTTMPDIDM
+369 
-384 SAFLHI
+384 
-390 YTLSRGHP
+390 
-398 LILQLINRG
+398 QLINRG

-415 TLETFVEEEIFSRLS
+415 TLEKFVEEEIFSRLS
-430 GSEKRVLGAI
+430 GAEKRVLGAI
-440 AIYREPMPLEALSN
+440 AVYREPMPLEALSN

-462 DNLVEKG
+462 DDLVEKG

-490 RTFDVASAT
+490 RTFDSSIAT
-499 ALHTSACAWYRKRLE
+499 TLHAAACAWYRKRLDA
-514 SPEQQLEYIYHL
+514 PERQLEYIYHL
-526 VKSADTDTLGGV
+526 VNSGDSDSLGKV
-538 LEKSG
+538 LDENG
-543 RTLIRSGHMELLPL
+543 RSLVRSGHMELLPL
-557 LSELDDSQ
+557 LQELQESE
-565 FKPLT
+565 FGPRT
-570 WAMILEMRGDIL
+570 WATVLEMRGDIL
-582 SLQGRWADAESE
+582 AMQGRWDDAETE
-594 YEAALPLVLEPPNV
+594 YESCLPLIKRHKMREM
-608 SLEIQGRILSSK
+608 EGRLLSSK
-620 ADLAIQRGESDTAL
+620 ADLSVHRGDSDSAL
-634 DLHRQALQLFIDTS
+634 DLHGRALQLFIDTGD
-648 NAKGAARTYAN
+648 AKGAARTYTN
-659 MGYIFRHRKDAKRA
+659 MGYIFRHRKDTKRA

-683 LEAEDDPE
+683 LETEADPD

-713 EHALTSYEE
+713 EHAMTSYEDTE
-722 TENSGNIGLHA
+722 TTDNKGLHA
-733 RSRAVLGRFYARTG
+733 RSRAVLGRLYARTG
-747 DPDLALHHYSEAL
+747 DPELALHHYSEAL
-760 GQMAEETDQRSAVE
+760 SQMSEETDQRSAVE

-786 DRPDEAVEHY
+786 GRTEEAVEHY

-812 GEILARLGEAAPEK
+812 GELLARLGEAAPEK

-862 GH
+862 GN

>member
-1 MTGVLTSLSK
+1 
-11 GDRLQSGDGEGMSH
+11 MSH

-79 AKHLIERQAHVAGV
+79 ANHLIERQAHVAGV

-114 KRLSEHPVRLVDKNG
+114 NRLSEHPVRLVDKDG

-154 YMDDNGMLDLRTLNE
+154 YMGDNGMLDLRTLNE

-255 SRAFLEACA
+255 SRAFLEACS

-275 SDYIQAT
+275 SDYIHAT
-282 AVPQSSIAVNLI
+282 AVPQSSVAVNLI

-302 ALIVIDD
+302 SLIVIDD

-328 MADTQESGL
+328 MGDVQECGL

-346 VVPLKDAEGNI
+346 VVPLKDPEGNI

-415 TLETFVEEEIFSRLS
+415 SLETFVDEEIFSRLS
-430 GSEKRVLGAI
+430 GAEKRVLGAI
-440 AIYREPMPLEALSN
+440 AIYREPMPLDALSN

-462 DNLVEKG
+462 DDLVEKG

-490 RTFDVASAT
+490 RTFDSAIAT
-499 ALHTSACAWYRKRLE
+499 TLHAAACAWYRKRLDV
-514 SPEQQLEYIYHL
+514 PEQQLEYIYHL
-526 VKSADTDTLGGV
+526 VNSGDTDSLGDM
-538 LEKSG
+538 LEKNG
-543 RTLIRSGHMELLPL
+543 RSLIRSGHMELLPL
-557 LSELDDSQ
+557 LSQLDKSH
-565 FKPLT
+565 FKPQT

-594 YEAALPLVLEPPNV
+594 YEEALPLVLNPPDV
-608 SLEIQGRILSSK
+608 SLEIQGRLLSSK
-620 ADLAIQRGESDTAL
+620 ADLAVQRGESDSAL
-634 DLHRQALQLFIDTS
+634 ELHRQALQLFIDTGD
-648 NAKGAARTYAN
+648 AKGAARTYAN
-659 MGYIFRHRKDAKRA
+659 MGYIFRHRKDTKRA

-683 LEAEDDPE
+683 LKAEEDPE

-722 TENSGNIGLHA
+722 TENSENIGLHA

-760 GQMAEETDQRSAVE
+760 EQMAEETDQRSAVE

-786 DRPDEAVEHY
+786 GRSEEAVEHY

-812 GEILARLGEAAPEK
+812 GELLARLGEAAPEK

-862 GH
+862 SH

>member
-1 MTGVLTSLSK
+1 
-11 GDRLQSGDGEGMSH
+11 
-25 PRPGVQER
+25 
-33 IMLHLRDYADY
+33 MLHLRDYADY

-79 AKHLIERQAHVAGV
+79 ANHLIERQAHVAGV

-114 KRLSEHPVRLVDKNG
+114 NRLSEHPVRLVDKDG

-154 YMDDNGMLDLRTLNE
+154 YMGDNGMLDLRTLNE

-255 SRAFLEACA
+255 SRAFLEACS

-275 SDYIQAT
+275 SDYIHAT
-282 AVPQSSIAVNLI
+282 AVPQSSVAVNLI
-294 IGALEEIP
+294 IGALEETP
-302 ALIVIDD
+302 SLIVIDD

-328 MADTQESGL
+328 MGDVQECGL

-346 VVPLKDAEGNI
+346 VVPLKDPEGNI

-415 TLETFVEEEIFSRLS
+415 SLETFVDEEIFSRLS
-430 GSEKRVLGAI
+430 GAEKRVLGAI
-440 AIYREPMPLEALSN
+440 AIYREPMPLDALSN

-462 DNLVEKG
+462 DDLVEKG

-490 RTFDVASAT
+490 RTFDSAIAT
-499 ALHTSACAWYRKRLE
+499 TLHAAACAWYRKRLDV
-514 SPEQQLEYIYHL
+514 PEQQLEYIYHL
-526 VKSADTDTLGGV
+526 VNSGDTDSLGDM
-538 LEKSG
+538 LEKNG
-543 RTLIRSGHMELLPL
+543 RSLIRSGHMELLPL
-557 LSELDDSQ
+557 LSQLDKSH
-565 FKPLT
+565 FKPQT

-594 YEAALPLVLEPPNV
+594 YEEALPLVLNPPDV
-608 SLEIQGRILSSK
+608 SLEIQGRLLSSK
-620 ADLAIQRGESDTAL
+620 ADLAVQRGESDSAL
-634 DLHRQALQLFIDTS
+634 ELHRQALQLFIDTGD
-648 NAKGAARTYAN
+648 AKGAARTYAN
-659 MGYIFRHRKDAKRA
+659 MGYIFRHRKDTKRA

-683 LEAEDDPE
+683 LKAEEDPE

-722 TENSGNIGLHA
+722 TENSENIGLHA

-760 GQMAEETDQRSAVE
+760 EQMAEETDQRSAVE

-786 DRPDEAVEHY
+786 GRSEEAVEHY

-812 GEILARLGEAAPEK
+812 GELLARLGEAAPEK

-862 GH
+862 SH

>member
-1 MTGVLTSLSK
+1 MN
-11 GDRLQSGDGEGMSH
+11 H

-114 KRLSEHPVRLVDKNG
+114 KRLSEHPVRLVDKEG
-129 ASHTTTLAGSIDI
+129 ASHTTTLAGSIEI

-154 YMDDNGMLDLRTLNE
+154 YMGDNGMLDLRTLNE

-189 DLPRTRAFFGRET
+189 DLPRTRSFFGRET
-202 ELDNICALLDAR
+202 ELENICAILDAR

-229 ALAGKVIEQYTH
+229 ALAGKVVEQYTH

-275 SDYIQAT
+275 SDYIHAT
-282 AVPQSSIAVNLI
+282 AVPQSSVAVNLI

-302 ALIVIDD
+302 SLIVIDD

-328 MADTQESGL
+328 MGDAQECGL

-346 VVPLKDAEGNI
+346 VVPLKDAEGKI

-415 TLETFVEEEIFSRLS
+415 TLETFVDEEIFSRLS
-430 GSEKRVLGAI
+430 GAEKRVLGAI
-440 AIYREPMPLEALSN
+440 SIYREPMPLEALSN

-462 DNLVEKG
+462 DDLVEKG

-490 RTFDVASAT
+490 RTFDTVTAT
-499 ALHTSACAWYRKRLE
+499 ALHADACAWYRNRLTG
-514 SPEQQLEYIYHL
+514 PEQQLEYIYHL
-526 VKSADTDTLGGV
+526 VNSGDSDSLGDV
-538 LEKSG
+538 LEKYG

-557 LSELDDSQ
+557 LLDLDQSQ
-565 FKPLT
+565 YKSQI

-582 SLQGRWADAESE
+582 SLQGRWDDAESE
-594 YEAALPLVLEPPNV
+594 YEAALPLVMDPPNV
-608 SLEIQGRILSSK
+608 SLEIQGRLLSSK
-620 ADLAIQRGESDTAL
+620 ADLAIQRDESDSAL
-634 DLHRQALQLFIDTS
+634 ELHRQALQLFIDTG

-659 MGYIFRHRKDAKRA
+659 MGYIFRHRKDTKRA

-683 LEAEDDPE
+683 LEAEEDPD

-713 EHALTSYEE
+713 EHALSSYEE
-722 TENSGNIGLHA
+722 TENSENVGLHA

-760 GQMAEETDQRSAVE
+760 EQMAEESDQRSAVE

-786 DRPDEAVEHY
+786 GRSAEAVEHY

-812 GEILARLGEAAPEK
+812 GELLARLGEAAPEK
-826 AERMNYLQRALTVFR
+826 SERMNYLQRALTVFR

>member
-1 MTGVLTSLSK
+1 
-11 GDRLQSGDGEGMSH
+11 
-25 PRPGVQER
+25 
-33 IMLHLRDYADY
+33 MLHLRDYADY

-79 AKHLIERQAHVAGV
+79 ANHLIERQAHVAGV

-106 MVQAEETW
+106 MVQAEDTW
-114 KRLSEHPVRLVDKNG
+114 KRLSEHPVRLVDKEG
-129 ASHTTTLAGSIDI
+129 ATHTTTLAGSIEI

-202 ELDNICALLDAR
+202 ELENICALLDAR

-282 AVPQSSIAVNLI
+282 AVPQSSVAVNLI
-294 IGALEEIP
+294 VGALEEIP
-302 ALIVIDD
+302 SLIVIDD

-328 MADTQESGL
+328 MEDVQECGL

-357 SALVLPLDGLDQ
+357 SALVLPLEGLDQ
-369 SASRNLLTTMPDIDM
+369 SASRNLLTTMPDMDVPT
-384 SAFLHI
+384 FLHI

-440 AIYREPMPLEALSN
+440 AIYREPMPLDALSN

-462 DNLVEKG
+462 DDLVEKG

-490 RTFDVASAT
+490 RTFDVETAT
-499 ALHTSACAWYRKRLE
+499 TLHTAACAWYRKRLDA
-514 SPEQQLEYIYHL
+514 PEQQLEYIYHL
-526 VKSADTDTLGGV
+526 VNSADTDTLGDV
-538 LEKSG
+538 LQKHG
-543 RTLIRSGHMELLPL
+543 RSLIRSGHMELLPL
-557 LSELDDSQ
+557 LAELDASH
-565 FKPLT
+565 FETPT

-594 YEAALPLVLEPPNV
+594 YESALPLILEPPHV
-608 SLEIQGRILSSK
+608 SLEMQGRILSSK
-620 ADLAIQRGESDTAL
+620 ADLAIQRGETDSGL
-634 DLHRQALQLFIDTS
+634 ELHRKALQLFIDTS
-648 NAKGAARTYAN
+648 DAKGAARTYAN
-659 MGYIFRHRKDAKRA
+659 MGYIFRHRKDTKRA
-673 LEVYGNVEEL
+673 LEVYGNVEDL

-722 TENSGNIGLHA
+722 TEGSEHVGLHA

-747 DPDLALHHYSEAL
+747 DADLALHHYSEAL
-760 GQMAEETDQRSAVE
+760 EQMAEETDQRSAVE

-786 DRPDEAVEHY
+786 GRSEEAVEHY

-812 GEILARLGEAAPEK
+812 GELLARLGEAAPEK
-826 AERMNYLQRALTVFR
+826 SERMNYLQRALTVFR

-862 GH
+862 H

>member
-1 MTGVLTSLSK
+1 MT
-11 GDRLQSGDGEGMSH
+11 H
-25 PRPGVQER
+25 PKPGVQER

-79 AKHLIERQAHVAGV
+79 AIHLIERQAHVAGV

-106 MVQAEETW
+106 MVEAEKTW
-114 KRLSEHPVRLVDKNG
+114 KRLSEHPVRLVDKEG

-142 ATFPLRAVDVLR
+142 ATFPLRAVDVIR

-189 DLPRTRAFFGRET
+189 DLPRTRSFFGRET
-202 ELDNICALLDAR
+202 ELENICALLDAR

-255 SRAFLEACA
+255 SRAFLEACS

-275 SDYIQAT
+275 SDYIHAT
-282 AVPQSSIAVNLI
+282 AVPQSSVAVNLI

-302 ALIVIDD
+302 SLIVIDD
-309 LHKVNDDALFAIIR
+309 LHKINDDALFAIIR

-328 MADTQESGL
+328 MGDAQECGL

-346 VVPLKDAEGNI
+346 VVPLKDAEGKI
-357 SALVLPLDGLDQ
+357 SALILPLDGLDQ

-430 GSEKRVLGAI
+430 GAEKRVLGAI

-462 DNLVEKG
+462 GDLVEKG

-490 RTFDVASAT
+490 RTFDTVIAT
-499 ALHTSACAWYRKRLE
+499 ELHAAACAWYRKRLDA
-514 SPEQQLEYIYHL
+514 PEQQLEYIYHL
-526 VKSADTDTLGGV
+526 VNSGDTDSLGDV
-538 LEKSG
+538 LEKHG
-543 RTLIRSGHMELLPL
+543 RSLIRSGHMELLPL
-557 LSELDDSQ
+557 LLELEQSQ
-565 FKPLT
+565 YKSQT

-582 SLQGRWADAESE
+582 SLQGRWSDAESE
-594 YEAALPLVLEPPNV
+594 YEAALPLVMDPPNI
-608 SLEIQGRILSSK
+608 SLEIQGRLLSSK
-620 ADLAIQRGESDTAL
+620 ADLAIQRDESDTAL
-634 DLHRQALQLFIDTS
+634 ELHRQALQLFIDTG

-659 MGYIFRHRKDAKRA
+659 MGYIFRHRKDTKRA
-673 LEVYGNVEEL
+673 LEVYGNVEQL

-713 EHALTSYEE
+713 EHALSSYEE
-722 TENSGNIGLHA
+722 TEGSENVGLHA

-760 GQMAEETDQRSAVE
+760 EQMAEESDQRSAVD

-786 DRPDEAVEHY
+786 GRSAEAVEHY

-812 GEILARLGEAAPEK
+812 GELLARLGEAAPEK
-826 AERMNYLQRALTVFR
+826 SERMNYLQRALTVFR

-849 REVQGQMHRAIMG
+849 RDVQGQMHRAIMG
-862 GH
+862 GN

>member
-1 MTGVLTSLSK
+1 
-11 GDRLQSGDGEGMSH
+11 MSH

-79 AKHLIERQAHVAGV
+79 ANHLIERQAHVAGV

-114 KRLSEHPVRLVDKNG
+114 KRLSEHPLRLVDNDG
-129 ASHTTTLAGSIDI
+129 NTQTTTLAGSIEI
-142 ATFPLRAVDVLR
+142 APFSLRAVDVLR
-154 YMDDNGMLDLRTLNE
+154 YLDDNGMLDLRTLNE

-189 DLPRTRAFFGRET
+189 DLPRARSFFGRET
-202 ELDNICALLDAR
+202 ELENICDLIDAR
-214 SSCLLVPGIAGIGKT
+214 SSCLLLPGIAGIGKT
-229 ALAGKVIEQYTH
+229 ALAGKVIERYTH

-264 EWLSTIGDDDL
+264 EWLSAIGDDDL
-275 SDYIQAT
+275 TDYIQAT
-282 AVPQSSIAVNLI
+282 AVPQPSVAVNLI
-294 IGALEEIP
+294 VSALEEVGT
-302 ALIVIDD
+302 LIVIDD
-309 LHKVNDDALFAIIR
+309 LHKVNDEVLYAIIR

-328 MADTQESGL
+328 MEDMQECGL

-346 VVPLKDAEGNI
+346 VVPLKDADGNI

-369 SASRNLLTTMPDIDM
+369 SASRHLLTTMPDIDM

-407 SVGSTFHD
+407 SVGSTFHES
-415 TLETFVEEEIFSRLS
+415 LETFVEQEIFSRLS
-430 GSEKRVLGAI
+430 GAEKGVLGAI

-454 HEIETDLL
+454 HEVETDLL
-462 DNLVEKG
+462 DDLVEKG
-469 LARQVDS
+469 LARQADS

-490 RTFDVASAT
+490 RTLDSAMAT
-499 ALHTSACAWYRKRLE
+499 TLHAAACEWYRTRQNT
-514 SPEQQLEYIYHL
+514 PEQKLEFIYHL
-526 VKSADTDTLGGV
+526 VHSGDTDSLGEV
-538 LEKSG
+538 LDASG
-543 RTLIRSGHMELLPL
+543 RSLVRSGHMELLPL
-557 LSELDDSQ
+557 LRDLSEDA
-565 FKPLT
+565 FGPRT
-570 WAMILEMRGDIL
+570 WANVLELRGDIL
-582 SLQGRWADAESE
+582 SLQGRWDAAGES
-594 YEAALPLVLEPPNV
+594 YEAAMPIVARHKMEAMR
-608 SLEIQGRILSSK
+608 GRLLSSK
-620 ADLAIQRGESDTAL
+620 ADLAMQRGQEDEAL
-634 DLHRQALQLFIDTS
+634 ELHREALEIFIATGDP
-648 NAKGAARTYAN
+648 KGAARSYTN
-659 MGYIFRHRKDAKRA
+659 MGYIYRLRKDTKRA

-683 LEAEDDPE
+683 LTAEDDPG

-700 SALLEMGEIDRAR
+700 SSLIEMGEIDRAHD
-713 EHALTSYEE
+713 HAMVCFDETSSL
-722 TENSGNIGLHA
+722 ENAGLHA

-760 GQMAEETDQRSAVE
+760 QQMVEETDQRSAVE
-774 ITILLGEALSDA
+774 VTILLGEALDDA
-786 DRPDEAVEHY
+786 GRSDEAVEHY

-812 GEILARLGEAAPEK
+812 GEILARLGESAPEK

-841 ELGAGARM
+841 ELGAGGRM
-849 REVQGQMHRAIMG
+849 REVQGQMHLAIMG
-862 GH
+862 R

>member
-1 MTGVLTSLSK
+1 
-11 GDRLQSGDGEGMSH
+11 MSH

-79 AKHLIERQAHVAGV
+79 ANHLIERQAHVAGV

-114 KRLSEHPVRLVDKNG
+114 NRLSEHPVRLVDKDG

-154 YMDDNGMLDLRTLNE
+154 YMGDNGMLDLRTLNE

-255 SRAFLEACA
+255 SRAFLEACS

-275 SDYIQAT
+275 SDYIHAT
-282 AVPQSSIAVNLI
+282 AVPQSSVAVNLI
-294 IGALEEIP
+294 IGALEETP
-302 ALIVIDD
+302 SLIVIDD

-328 MADTQESGL
+328 MGDVQECGL

-346 VVPLKDAEGNI
+346 VVPLKDPEGNI

-415 TLETFVEEEIFSRLS
+415 SLETFVDEEIFSRLS
-430 GSEKRVLGAI
+430 GAEKRVLGAI
-440 AIYREPMPLEALSN
+440 AIYREPMPLDALSN

-462 DNLVEKG
+462 DDLVEKG

-490 RTFDVASAT
+490 RTFDSAIAT
-499 ALHTSACAWYRKRLE
+499 TLHASACAWYRKRLDV
-514 SPEQQLEYIYHL
+514 PEQQLEYIYHL
-526 VKSADTDTLGGV
+526 VNSGDTDSLGDM
-538 LEKSG
+538 LEKNG
-543 RTLIRSGHMELLPL
+543 RSLIRSGHMELLPL
-557 LSELDDSQ
+557 LSQLDKSH
-565 FKPLT
+565 FKPQT

-594 YEAALPLVLEPPNV
+594 YEEALPLVLNPPDV
-608 SLEIQGRILSSK
+608 SLEIQGRLLSSK
-620 ADLAIQRGESDTAL
+620 ADLAVQRGESDSAL
-634 DLHRQALQLFIDTS
+634 ELHRQALQLFIDTGD
-648 NAKGAARTYAN
+648 AKGAARTYAN
-659 MGYIFRHRKDAKRA
+659 MGYIFRHRKDTKRA

-683 LEAEDDPE
+683 LKAEEDPE

-722 TENSGNIGLHA
+722 TENSENIGLHA

-760 GQMAEETDQRSAVE
+760 EQMAEETDQRSAVE

-786 DRPDEAVEHY
+786 GRSEEAVEHY

-812 GEILARLGEAAPEK
+812 GELLARLGEAAPEK

-862 GH
+862 SH

>member
-1 MTGVLTSLSK
+1 
-11 GDRLQSGDGEGMSH
+11 
-25 PRPGVQER
+25 
-33 IMLHLRDYADY
+33 MLHLRDYADY

-79 AKHLIERQAHVAGV
+79 ANHLIERQAHVAGV

-114 KRLSEHPVRLVDKNG
+114 KRLSEHPVRLVDKEG
-129 ASHTTTLAGSIDI
+129 ATHTTTLAGSIEI

-202 ELDNICALLDAR
+202 ELENICALLDAR

-264 EWLSTIGDDDL
+264 EWLSTVGDDDL

-282 AVPQSSIAVNLI
+282 AVPQSSVAVNLI

-302 ALIVIDD
+302 SLIVIDD

-328 MADTQESGL
+328 MEDVQECGL

-357 SALVLPLDGLDQ
+357 SALVLPLEGLDQ
-369 SASRNLLTTMPDIDM
+369 SASRNLLTTMPDMDM
-384 SAFLHI
+384 STFLHI

-415 TLETFVEEEIFSRLS
+415 SLETFVEEEIFSRLS

-462 DNLVEKG
+462 DDLVEKG

-490 RTFDVASAT
+490 RTFDAEIAT
-499 ALHTSACAWYRKRLE
+499 NLHTAACAWYRKRLDA
-514 SPEQQLEYIYHL
+514 PEQQLEYIYHL
-526 VKSADTDTLGGV
+526 VNSADTDTLGDV
-538 LEKSG
+538 LEKHG
-543 RTLIRSGHMELLPL
+543 RSLIRSGHMELLPL

-565 FKPLT
+565 FESST

-594 YEAALPLVLEPPNV
+594 YEAALPLILEPPHV
-608 SLEIQGRILSSK
+608 SMEMQGRILSSK
-620 ADLAIQRGESDTAL
+620 ADLAIQRGETDSGL
-634 DLHRQALQLFIDTS
+634 ELHRQALQLFIDTS
-648 NAKGAARTYAN
+648 DAKGAARTYAN
-659 MGYIFRHRKDAKRA
+659 MGYIFRHRKDTKRA

-722 TENSGNIGLHA
+722 TEESEHVGLHA

-747 DPDLALHHYSEAL
+747 DADLALHHYSEAL
-760 GQMAEETDQRSAVE
+760 EQMAEETDQRSAVE

-786 DRPDEAVEHY
+786 GRADEAVEHY

-812 GEILARLGEAAPEK
+812 GELLARLGEAAPEK
-826 AERMNYLQRALTVFR
+826 SERMNYLQRALTVFR

-862 GH
+862 H

>member
-1 MTGVLTSLSK
+1 MN
-11 GDRLQSGDGEGMSH
+11 H

-114 KRLSEHPVRLVDKNG
+114 KRLSEHPVRLVDKEG
-129 ASHTTTLAGSIDI
+129 ASHTTTLAGSIEI

-154 YMDDNGMLDLRTLNE
+154 YMGDNGMLDLRTLNE

-189 DLPRTRAFFGRET
+189 DLPRTRSFFGRET
-202 ELDNICALLDAR
+202 ELENICAILDAR

-229 ALAGKVIEQYTH
+229 ALAGKVVEQYTH

-275 SDYIQAT
+275 SDYIHAT
-282 AVPQSSIAVNLI
+282 AVPQSSVAVNLI

-302 ALIVIDD
+302 SLIVIDD

-328 MADTQESGL
+328 MGDAQECGL

-346 VVPLKDAEGNI
+346 VVPLKDAEGKI

-415 TLETFVEEEIFSRLS
+415 TLETFVDEEIFSRLS
-430 GSEKRVLGAI
+430 GAEKRVLGAI

-462 DNLVEKG
+462 DDLVEKG

-490 RTFDVASAT
+490 RTFDTVTAT
-499 ALHTSACAWYRKRLE
+499 ALHADACAWYRKRLTG
-514 SPEQQLEYIYHL
+514 PEQQLEYIYHL
-526 VKSADTDTLGGV
+526 VNSGDSDSLGDV
-538 LEKSG
+538 LEKYG

-557 LSELDDSQ
+557 LLNLDQSQ
-565 FKPLT
+565 YKSQI

-582 SLQGRWADAESE
+582 SLQGRWDDAESE
-594 YEAALPLVLEPPNV
+594 YEAALPLVMDPPNV
-608 SLEIQGRILSSK
+608 SLEIQGRLLSSK
-620 ADLAIQRGESDTAL
+620 ADLAIQRDESDSAL
-634 DLHRQALQLFIDTS
+634 ELHRQALQLFIDTG

-659 MGYIFRHRKDAKRA
+659 MGYIFRHRKDTKRA

-683 LEAEDDPE
+683 LEAEADPD

-713 EHALTSYEE
+713 EHALFSYEE
-722 TENSGNIGLHA
+722 TENSENVGLHA

-760 GQMAEETDQRSAVE
+760 EQMAEESDQRSAVE

-786 DRPDEAVEHY
+786 GRSAEAVEHY

-812 GEILARLGEAAPEK
+812 GELLARLGEAAPEK
-826 AERMNYLQRALTVFR
+826 SERMNYLQRALTVFR

>member
-1 MTGVLTSLSK
+1 
-11 GDRLQSGDGEGMSH
+11 MSH

-114 KRLSEHPVRLVDKNG
+114 KRLSEHPVRLVDKEG
-129 ASHTTTLAGSIDI
+129 ATHTTTLAGSIDI
-142 ATFPLRAVDVLR
+142 ASFPLRAVDVLR

-202 ELDNICALLDAR
+202 ELENICALLDAR

-275 SDYIQAT
+275 SDYIHAT
-282 AVPQSSIAVNLI
+282 AVPQSSVAVNLI
-294 IGALEEIP
+294 VGALEEIP
-302 ALIVIDD
+302 SLIVIDD

-328 MADTQESGL
+328 MEDVQECGL

-357 SALVLPLDGLDQ
+357 SALVLPLEGLDQ
-369 SASRNLLTTMPDIDM
+369 SASRNILTTMPDMDM
-384 SAFLHI
+384 STFLHI

-430 GSEKRVLGAI
+430 GPEKRVLGAI

-462 DNLVEKG
+462 DDLVEKG

-490 RTFDVASAT
+490 RTFDAEIGT
-499 ALHTSACAWYRKRLE
+499 TLHTAACAWYRKRLDA
-514 SPEQQLEYIYHL
+514 PEQQLEYIYHL
-526 VKSADTDTLGGV
+526 VNSADTDTLGDV
-538 LEKSG
+538 LEKHG
-543 RTLIRSGHMELLPL
+543 RSLIRSGHMELLPL
-557 LSELDDSQ
+557 LLELDDSH
-565 FKPLT
+565 FETPT

-594 YEAALPLVLEPPNV
+594 YEAALPLILEPPHV
-608 SLEIQGRILSSK
+608 SMEMQGRILSSK
-620 ADLAIQRGESDTAL
+620 ADLAIQRGESDSGL
-634 DLHRQALQLFIDTS
+634 ELHRQALQLFIDTGD
-648 NAKGAARTYAN
+648 AKGAARTYAN
-659 MGYIFRHRKDAKRA
+659 MGYIFRHRKDTKRA

-683 LEAEDDPE
+683 LEAEDDSE

-722 TENSGNIGLHA
+722 TEDSEHVGLHA

-747 DPDLALHHYSEAL
+747 DADLALHHYSEAL
-760 GQMAEETDQRSAVE
+760 DQMAEETDQRSAVE

-786 DRPDEAVEHY
+786 GRSDEAVEHY

-812 GEILARLGEAAPEK
+812 GELLARLGEAAPEK

-862 GH
+862 H

>member
-1 MTGVLTSLSK
+1 
-11 GDRLQSGDGEGMSH
+11 MSH

-33 IMLHLRDYADY
+33 IMLHLRDYTDY

-79 AKHLIERQAHVAGV
+79 ANHLIERQAHVAGV

-114 KRLSEHPVRLVDKNG
+114 KRLSEHPVRLVDKEG
-129 ASHTTTLAGSIDI
+129 ASHTTTLSGSIDI

-202 ELDNICALLDAR
+202 ELENVCALLDAR

-275 SDYIQAT
+275 SDYIHAT
-282 AVPQSSIAVNLI
+282 AVPQPSIAVNLI
-294 IGALEEIP
+294 VGALEETP
-302 ALIVIDD
+302 SLIVIDD

-328 MADTQESGL
+328 MGDVQECGL

-357 SALVLPLDGLDQ
+357 SALVLPLEGLDQ

-415 TLETFVEEEIFSRLS
+415 TLETFVDEEIFSRLS
-430 GSEKRVLGAI
+430 GAEKRVLGAI

-462 DNLVEKG
+462 GDLVEKG

-490 RTFDVASAT
+490 RTFDSVIAT
-499 ALHTSACAWYRKRLE
+499 ALHAAACAWYRKRPD

-526 VKSADTDTLGGV
+526 VNSGDTDSLGDV

-543 RTLIRSGHMELLPL
+543 RSLIRSGHMELLPL
-557 LSELDDSQ
+557 LLGLDETQ
-565 FKPLT
+565 FKTQT

-582 SLQGRWADAESE
+582 SLQGRWDDAESE
-594 YEAALPLVLEPPNV
+594 YETALPLVLNPPDV
-608 SLEIQGRILSSK
+608 SLEIQGRLLSSK
-620 ADLAIQRGESDTAL
+620 ADLAVQRGEPDSAL
-634 DLHRQALQLFIDTS
+634 ELHSQALQLFIDTGD
-648 NAKGAARTYAN
+648 AKGAARTYAN
-659 MGYIFRHRKDAKRA
+659 MGYIFRHRKDTKRA

-722 TENSGNIGLHA
+722 TENSEHIGLHA

-760 GQMAEETDQRSAVE
+760 EQMAEETDQRSAVD

-786 DRPDEAVEHY
+786 GRSEEAVEHY

-812 GEILARLGEAAPEK
+812 GELLARLGEAAPEK
-826 AERMNYLQRALTVFR
+826 SERMNYLQRALTVFR

-862 GH
+862 NH

>member
-1 MTGVLTSLSK
+1 MSL
-11 GDRLQSGDGEGMSH
+11 

-79 AKHLIERQAHVAGV
+79 ANHLIERQAHVAGV

-114 KRLSEHPVRLVDKNG
+114 KRLSEYPVRLVDKSG
-129 ASHTTTLAGSIDI
+129 VTHTTTLAGSIDL
-142 ATFPLRAVDVLR
+142 ATFPLRSVDVLR
-154 YMDDNGMLDLRTLNE
+154 YIDDNGMLDLRTLNE

-202 ELDNICALLDAR
+202 ELENICALLDAR

-275 SDYIQAT
+275 SDYVHAT
-282 AVPQSSIAVNLI
+282 AVPQASVAVNLI
-294 IGALEEIP
+294 VGALEEVP
-302 ALIVIDD
+302 ALIIIDD
-309 LHKVNDDALFAIIR
+309 LHKVNDEVLFAIIR

-328 MADTQESGL
+328 MADMQECGL

-346 VVPLKDAEGNI
+346 VVPLKDADGNI
-357 SALVLPLDGLDQ
+357 SALVLPLEGLDQ
-369 SASRNLLTTMPDIDM
+369 SASRNLLTTMPDIEM
-384 SAFLHI
+384 STFLHI

-415 TLETFVEEEIFSRLS
+415 TLEKFVEEEIFSRLS
-430 GSEKRVLGAI
+430 GAEKRVLGAI
-440 AIYREPMPLEALSN
+440 AVYREPMPLEALSN

-462 DNLVEKG
+462 DDLVEKG

-490 RTFDVASAT
+490 RTFDSAT
-499 ALHTSACAWYRKRLE
+499 ATTLHAAACAWYRKRLDA
-514 SPEQQLEYIYHL
+514 PEQQLEYIYHL
-526 VKSADTDTLGGV
+526 VNSGDSDSLGDV
-538 LEKSG
+538 LDESG
-543 RTLIRSGHMELLPL
+543 RSLVRSGHMELLPL
-557 LSELDDSQ
+557 LIELQESQ
-565 FKPLT
+565 FGPRT
-570 WAMILEMRGDIL
+570 WATVLEMRGDIL
-582 SLQGRWADAESE
+582 AMQGRWDDAETE
-594 YEAALPLVLEPPNV
+594 YESCLPIVKRHKMREM
-608 SLEIQGRILSSK
+608 EGRLLSSK
-620 ADLAIQRGESDTAL
+620 ADLSVHRGDSDSAL
-634 DLHRQALQLFIDTS
+634 DLHGSALQIFIDTKD
-648 NAKGAARTYAN
+648 AKGAARTYTN
-659 MGYIFRHRKDAKRA
+659 MGYIFRHRKDTKRA

-683 LEAEDDPE
+683 LESEDDPD
-691 LVEVRIKLA
+691 LVESRIKLA

-713 EHALTSYEE
+713 EHALTSYED
-722 TENSGNIGLHA
+722 TEAAENKGLHA
-733 RSRAVLGRFYARTG
+733 RARAVLGRLYARTG

-760 GQMAEETDQRSAVE
+760 TQMSEETDQRSAVE
-774 ITILLGEALSDA
+774 ITILLGETLSDA
-786 DRPDEAVEHY
+786 GRTGEAVEHY

-812 GEILARLGEAAPEK
+812 GELLARLGEAAPEK

-862 GH
+862 GN

>member
-1 MTGVLTSLSK
+1 MSL
-11 GDRLQSGDGEGMSH
+11 

-79 AKHLIERQAHVAGV
+79 ANHLIERQAHVAGV

-114 KRLSEHPVRLVDKNG
+114 KRLSEYPVRLVDKSG
-129 ASHTTTLAGSIDI
+129 ATHTTTLAGSIDL
-142 ATFPLRAVDVLR
+142 ATFPLRSVDVLR
-154 YMDDNGMLDLRTLNE
+154 YIDDNGMLDLRTLNE

-202 ELDNICALLDAR
+202 ELENICALLDAR

-264 EWLSTIGDDDL
+264 EWLSAIGDDDL

-282 AVPQSSIAVNLI
+282 AVPQASVAVNLI
-294 IGALEEIP
+294 VDALEEVP
-302 ALIVIDD
+302 ALVVIDD
-309 LHKVNDDALFAIIR
+309 LHKVNDEVLFAIIR

-328 MADTQESGL
+328 LDNTQECGL

-346 VVPLKDAEGNI
+346 VVPLKDADGNI
-357 SALVLPLDGLDQ
+357 SALVLPLEGLDQ

-384 SAFLHI
+384 STFLHI

-415 TLETFVEEEIFSRLS
+415 TLEKFVEEEIFSRLS
-430 GSEKRVLGAI
+430 GAEKRVLGAI
-440 AIYREPMPLEALSN
+440 AVYREPMPLEALSN

-462 DNLVEKG
+462 DDLVEKG

-490 RTFDVASAT
+490 RTFDSSIAT
-499 ALHTSACAWYRKRLE
+499 TLHAAACAWYRKRLDA
-514 SPEQQLEYIYHL
+514 PERQLEYIYHL
-526 VKSADTDTLGGV
+526 VNSGDSDSLGKV
-538 LEKSG
+538 LDENG
-543 RTLIRSGHMELLPL
+543 RSLVRSGHMELLPL
-557 LSELDDSQ
+557 LQELQESE
-565 FKPLT
+565 FGPRT
-570 WAMILEMRGDIL
+570 WATVLEMRGDIL
-582 SLQGRWADAESE
+582 AMQGRWDDAETE
-594 YEAALPLVLEPPNV
+594 YESCLPLIKRHKMREM
-608 SLEIQGRILSSK
+608 EGRLLSSK
-620 ADLAIQRGESDTAL
+620 ADLSVHRGDSDSAL
-634 DLHRQALQLFIDTS
+634 DLHGRALQLFIDTGD
-648 NAKGAARTYAN
+648 AKGAARTYTN
-659 MGYIFRHRKDAKRA
+659 MGYIFRHRKDTKRA

-683 LEAEDDPE
+683 LETEADPD

-713 EHALTSYEE
+713 EHAMTSYEDTE
-722 TENSGNIGLHA
+722 TTDNKGLHA
-733 RSRAVLGRFYARTG
+733 RSRAVLGRLYARTG

-760 GQMAEETDQRSAVE
+760 SQMSEETDQRSAVE

-786 DRPDEAVEHY
+786 GRTEEAVEHY

-812 GEILARLGEAAPEK
+812 GELLARLGEAAPEK

-862 GH
+862 GN